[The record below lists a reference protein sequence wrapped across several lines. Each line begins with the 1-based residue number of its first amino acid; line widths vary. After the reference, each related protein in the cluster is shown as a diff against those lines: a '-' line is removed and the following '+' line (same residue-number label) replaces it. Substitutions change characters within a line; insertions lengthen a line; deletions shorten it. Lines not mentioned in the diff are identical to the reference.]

1 MPTKRCPKPL
11 VIREMQ
17 PKTTRRDI
25 PPHLLEG
32 LNPKRAAVLVRT
44 QEPVGMP
51 RPAQRFQKG
60 QPARTGPS
68 HSHRG
73 VYQGGEMCVSQ
84 QNSQG
89 AFTVAL

>member
-1 MPTKRCPKPL
+1 
-11 VIREMQ
+11 MQ